1 MVGVATWPV
10 TSFVT
15 ARFKPWSMRK
25 AARVIR
31 KESMPVRVTKKPLSA
46 PMASE
51 IPSARNAPTHEFRCR
66 L

>member
-1 MVGVATWPV
+1 
-10 TSFVT
+10 
-15 ARFKPWSMRK
+15 MRK